1 MREQLYNNFAEGQDK
16 VEGIE
21 GLAVAARHT
30 GRGQK
35 RKKVAT
41 QNQVIV
47 RWAPTVMQGWVVELA
62 KQKGYHIDDA
72 PEHALQPM
80 THHEVCNTPNLPAE
94 CCCPNAHL
102 PARRIP
108 ARTTLAHCSICSRR
122 YHIDCLPLTHRPAG
136 DILEEDVT
144 TGWTCIECN
153 RDQYATKGLPLD
165 IRHYN
170 VHWKPSR
177 ESESDLI
184 ADKPVVAE
192 MIAAYR
198 LQQAAAANVRSPAT
212 PALGELA
219 QAQQGLSAL
228 QQQGDYNPDHP
239 QRYNI
244 NIGQQYS
251 NIFDMDTSPMN
262 PHADIHPTGRHEV
275 FIREVEMCIDGQL
288 WIKTLACIYTPD
300 GKCRYTLTPERTA
313 ILYQQYSPQT
323 KGYAEVEGR
332 YLSPRTVCPHVQVQ
346 RWSTDQRSQSH

>member
-1 MREQLYNNFAEGQDK
+1 MPAPPVSGPLTGPIPGTTMLMCPLQDLQVPSRSCSHAQPFKDMREQLYNNFAEGQDK

-41 QNQVIV
+41 QNQAIV

-165 IRHYN
+165 MAI
-170 VHWKPSR
+170 SC
-177 ESESDLI
+177 
-184 ADKPVVAE
+184 
-192 MIAAYR
+192 
-198 LQQAAAANVRSPAT
+198 
-212 PALGELA
+212 
-219 QAQQGLSAL
+219 
-228 QQQGDYNPDHP
+228 
-239 QRYNI
+239 
-244 NIGQQYS
+244 
-251 NIFDMDTSPMN
+251 F
-262 PHADIHPTGRHEV
+262 TGNR
-275 FIREVEMCIDGQL
+275 M
-288 WIKTLACIYTPD
+288 
-300 GKCRYTLTPERTA
+300 
-313 ILYQQYSPQT
+313 
-323 KGYAEVEGR
+323 
-332 YLSPRTVCPHVQVQ
+332 
-346 RWSTDQRSQSH
+346 

>member
-1 MREQLYNNFAEGQDK
+1 
-16 VEGIE
+16 
-21 GLAVAARHT
+21 
-30 GRGQK
+30 
-35 RKKVAT
+35 
-41 QNQVIV
+41 
-47 RWAPTVMQGWVVELA
+47 
-62 KQKGYHIDDA
+62 
-72 PEHALQPM
+72 M
-80 THHEVCNTPNLPAE
+80 THHEVCNTPNLPTE

-184 ADKPVVAE
+184 AHNPVVAE

-198 LQQAAAANVRSPAT
+198 LQQAAAANDRSPAT

-219 QAQQGLSAL
+219 QAQCKERAFLSTYAARL
-228 QQQGDYNPDHP
+228 RSLAGAAQTGDACCSCRRRD
-239 QRYNI
+239 
-244 NIGQQYS
+244 S
-251 NIFDMDTSPMN
+251 
-262 PHADIHPTGRHEV
+262 GR
-275 FIREVEMCIDGQL
+275 IRRWLDEPPCAGGMPG
-288 WIKTLACIYTPD
+288 
-300 GKCRYTLTPERTA
+300 
-313 ILYQQYSPQT
+313 
-323 KGYAEVEGR
+323 EGR
-332 YLSPRTVCPHVQVQ
+332 RGRCPQPEGADRSRRTTEP
-346 RWSTDQRSQSH
+346 